1 MQHEVETMSSIK
13 ANIET
18 HKRDIKVLMREMY
31 HQLGDE
37 YKRLKDEIES
47 NIKDTQISS
56 RRKSIQK
63 KAF

>member
-1 MQHEVETMSSIK
+1 
-13 ANIET
+13 
-18 HKRDIKVLMREMY
+18 MREIN

-47 NIKDTQISS
+47 NKKDTQISS